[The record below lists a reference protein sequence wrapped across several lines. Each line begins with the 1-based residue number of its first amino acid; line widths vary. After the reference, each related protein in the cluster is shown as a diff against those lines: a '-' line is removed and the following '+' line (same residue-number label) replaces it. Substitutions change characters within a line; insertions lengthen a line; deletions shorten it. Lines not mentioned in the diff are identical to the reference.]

1 MARPLVKTLIYIV
14 LVLFLFG
21 LFRTI
26 KERNMIQELVAE
38 EFDYQ
43 ISEDEL
49 RIIRADANA
58 LANSTSHNGDFKCP
72 EFKDENLFSENLRDK
87 AAFYKDF
94 KHNEANRRYLR
105 SLMNSL
111 VTAIDNRADE
121 ITLVKTLKIR
131 YRGVEVKIPFAFE

>member
-14 LVLFLFG
+14 VVLFLFG
-21 LFRTI
+21 LFTTI
-26 KERNMIQELVAE
+26 KQINMIQELTAE

-43 ISEDEL
+43 VSQDEL
-49 RIIRADANA
+49 RLIRADANA
-58 LANSTSHNGDFKCP
+58 LANSTYKDGEFKCP
-72 EFKDENLFSENLRDK
+72 EFKDENLFSENLRDQ
-87 AAFYKDF
+87 AIFDRDF
-94 KHNEANRRYLR
+94 KNNEANRRYLR

-121 ITLVKTLKIR
+121 IILVKTLKIR

>member
-14 LVLFLFG
+14 VVLFLFG
-21 LFRTI
+21 LFTTI
-26 KERNMIQELVAE
+26 KQINMIQELTAE

-43 ISEDEL
+43 VSQDEL
-49 RIIRADANA
+49 RLIRADANA
-58 LANSTSHNGDFKCP
+58 LANSTYKDGDFKCP
-72 EFKDENLFSENLRDK
+72 EFKGENLFSENLRDQ
-87 AAFYKDF
+87 AIFDRDF
-94 KHNEANRRYLR
+94 KNNEANRRYLR

-131 YRGVEVKIPFAFE
+131 YQGVEVKIPFAFE

>member
-14 LVLFLFG
+14 VVLFLFG
-21 LFRTI
+21 LFTTI
-26 KERNMIQELVAE
+26 KQINMIQELVAE

-43 ISEDEL
+43 VSQDEL
-49 RIIRADANA
+49 RLIRADANA
-58 LANSTSHNGDFKCP
+58 LANSTYKDGDFKCP
-72 EFKDENLFSENLRDK
+72 EFKDENLFSENLRDQ
-87 AAFYKDF
+87 AAFDRDF
-94 KHNEANRRYLR
+94 KNNEANRRYLR

-131 YRGVEVKIPFAFE
+131 YQGVEVKIPFAFE

>member
-1 MARPLVKTLIYIV
+1 MAKPLVKTLIYIV

-49 RIIRADANA
+49 RLIRADANA
-58 LANSTSHNGDFKCP
+58 LANSTYMNGDFKCP
-72 EFKDENLFSENLRDK
+72 EFKDENMLSENLRDQ
-87 AAFYKDF
+87 ATFDKDF
-94 KHNEANRRYLR
+94 KNNEANRRYLR
-105 SLMNSL
+105 SMMRSL

-121 ITLVKTLKIR
+121 ITLVKTIKIR

>member
-1 MARPLVKTLIYIV
+1 MARPLVKTLIYIIA
-14 LVLFLFG
+14 VLFLLG
-21 LFRTI
+21 LFNSI
-26 KERNMIQELVAE
+26 KQRNMIQELVAE
-38 EFDYQ
+38 EMDYQ

-49 RIIRADANA
+49 RMIRADANA
-58 LANSTSHNGDFKCP
+58 LANSTSHNGEFKCP
-72 EFKDENLFSENLRDK
+72 EFKDENLFSENLRDQ
-87 AAFYKDF
+87 AAFDKEF
-94 KHNEANRRYLR
+94 KNNEANRRYLR